1 MCVLLHQA
9 FEEQERK
16 LLFKN
21 IHAKS
26 IKVKLRNAIL
36 LDSQYT
42 MDLFYNIKLFGKI
55 YKAKKKMRLRS
66 NGGKILISHK
76 AQVAVYKP
84 HVWFDQKAIT
94 KLIDL
99 KNPIRQYS
107 VTYDSLDDIFI
118 VHQKEHRKHNMHFRM
133 H

>member
-55 YKAKKKMRLRS
+55 YKAKKKMRLH
-66 NGGKILISHK
+66 NNEDKMIITHK
-76 AQVAVYKP
+76 AQVSIYTA
-84 HVWFDQKAIT
+84 HVWFDQK
-94 KLIDL
+94 KLSSNSLPSRISLISIASPTID
-99 KNPIRQYS
+99 
-107 VTYDSLDDIFI
+107 
-118 VHQKEHRKHNMHFRM
+118 
-133 H
+133 